1 MYKVLKFYDK
11 WEFLDFSKRR
21 GLEMVP
27 PPFHCDTMSHYSC
40 SKGAVAG
47 LLGPP
52 VDICSCE
59 GKAELG
65 DHPVHAET
73 HLPSLRKSA
82 IKPWSWANTNAD
94 PLDSNPGEKCFVAC
108 SRPPLES

>member
-1 MYKVLKFYDK
+1 
-11 WEFLDFSKRR
+11 
-21 GLEMVP
+21 MVP
-27 PPFHCDTMSHYSC
+27 PPLHCDTISHYSC

-52 VDICSCE
+52 VDICFCE

-82 IKPWSWANTNAD
+82 IKPWSGANTNAD
-94 PLDSNPGEKCFVAC
+94 PLTGALVRNV
-108 SRPPLES
+108 L